1 MSVFTITIE
10 QRRAQ
15 TDENMTCSFSRSNAG
30 PTGPSSTRWCN
41 RSRDTAWMCQEHY
54 DQVAKTTHSQEWVI
68 GGQRARD
75 KTLDKENRGP

>member
-54 DQVAKTTHSQEWVI
+54 DQVAKNHTFPGMGNWGPKSQ
-68 GGQRARD
+68 G
-75 KTLDKENRGP
+75 